1 MQGIYGPT
9 KTYDTCLC
17 VYRVSPNREKQ
28 IPWSVCGITVN
39 KNYRLIR
46 LCYGL
51 LLMRNL
57 SQRISQISR
66 RIYLNESRM
75 IVSETPRV
83 YVSSNYF
90 EGIHAQAPTFQIRV
104 RHDITDDCKRQWRHA
119 IIPNFSNYRFI
130 PHRLRATGERRS
142 KENKPGE

>member
-1 MQGIYGPT
+1 MNRRRLTTLVCVSTGCHPIESNKYPDQFAIGTVAEQKLSFNTRLY
-9 KTYDTCLC
+9 YD
-17 VYRVSPNREKQ
+17 
-28 IPWSVCGITVN
+28 
-39 KNYRLIR
+39 
-46 LCYGL
+46 L
-51 LLMRNL
+51 LLVRNL
-57 SQRISQISR
+57 RQWISQISR
-66 RIYLNESRM
+66 RIYFNESRM
-75 IVSETPRV
+75 IVSGTRV

-130 PHRLRATGERRS
+130 PRRLRATGERRS